1 MPRVTGTYARSTTLG
16 ETVHAFVPHPLPPAN
31 PALSADAVLVINHQ
45 AELALARLSGVAGLV
60 PSVDWLLYS
69 AIRKEALLTSQIEVT
84 GRSGR
89 METFPQAS

>member
-16 ETVHAFVPHPLPPAN
+16 ETVHAFVPPAN
-31 PALSADAVLVINHQ
+31 PALSADAFLVLNHQ

-69 AIRKEALLTSQIEVT
+69 AIRKEALLTSQIEAT